1 MADKQRFGNG
11 DRSPSGN
18 VSDKTSSAYRK
29 GPNAQDNLMDS
40 KNSGQKVGRPKKADL
55 AQTKDMTKREQ
66 SAALREYRQRLLLN
80 PKSPKL
86 IEKLF
91 DTAFDDDHK
100 NQAVAMK
107 LLADR
112 LMPLAGFTAD
122 GKQQASVNINITGL
136 SSGSTDTG
144 VIIDGE
150 SGEIDDE

>member
-1 MADKQRFGNG
+1 MEDK
-11 DRSPSGN
+11 
-18 VSDKTSSAYRK
+18 K
-29 GPNAQDNLMDS
+29 
-40 KNSGQKVGRPKKADL
+40 SGQKVGRPTKAAL
-55 AQTKDMTKREQ
+55 ASTKEMTKREQ

-136 SSGSTDTG
+136 GADDSTG
-144 VIIDGE
+144 VVIDGTT
-150 SGEIDDE
+150 GDVDDE